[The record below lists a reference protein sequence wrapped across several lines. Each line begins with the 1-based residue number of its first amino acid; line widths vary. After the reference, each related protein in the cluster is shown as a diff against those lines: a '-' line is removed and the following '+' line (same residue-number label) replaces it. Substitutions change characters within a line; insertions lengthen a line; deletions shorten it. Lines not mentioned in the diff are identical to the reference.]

1 MCQGKSYIG
10 VGHICGPFRF
20 NKTDECEFQKKNLQ
34 YLVECA
40 IEYMQLGVYD
50 ENKNVQVLTNKDQI
64 MATSD
69 DADYKFQKV
78 YKPNVIRQ
86 SPTIYF
92 LFSFPFFSGLIQ
104 ISKLVID

>member
-20 NKTDECEFQKKNLQ
+20 NKTDECVFQKKNLQ

-40 IEYMQLGVYD
+40 IVCSWAYD

-78 YKPNVIRQ
+78 YKPNVIHQ

-92 LFSFPFFSGLIQ
+92 LFFFFL
-104 ISKLVID
+104 LFRPNTN